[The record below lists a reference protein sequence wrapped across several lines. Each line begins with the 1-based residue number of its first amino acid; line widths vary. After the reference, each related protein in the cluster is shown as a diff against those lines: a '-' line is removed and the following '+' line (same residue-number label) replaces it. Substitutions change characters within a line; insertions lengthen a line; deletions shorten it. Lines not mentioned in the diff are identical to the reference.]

1 MKNIP
6 IPSKNAYLKNM
17 IFKLEG
23 FIKRIRQ
30 KAQLLEKPNG
40 IDGAR
45 TVNDSGFESVPT
57 PPKNEHL
64 NAFEDDLYDLV
75 RNVEFKRANMV
86 FQNQFNKDINM
97 IDKNPLLFILAD
109 KFNNRYKVSK
119 DTYCKLLQDN
129 ITKLYKKSNVILFND
144 INKEPK
150 TFAAEFKLD
159 DRIEQSTPTKLFP
172 LLKIMK

>member
-1 MKNIP
+1 MKNIT
-6 IPSKNAYLKNM
+6 IPSKNANLKNM
-17 IFKLEG
+17 IFKLEA

-30 KAQLLEKPNG
+30 KTYLLEKPNG
-40 IDGAR
+40 IDGATR
-45 TVNDSGFESVPT
+45 VNDSGFESVPT
-57 PPKNEHL
+57 PPKNGHL
-64 NAFEDDLYDLV
+64 DAFVEDLYDLV